1 MARLPRDG
9 RELDV
14 NVSLADSARQ
24 SVTDL
29 ENLVVAATQGQVVR
43 LKQVAVIEH
52 GVGPASINRRANQR
66 YISITGTIAGRD
78 LQSVSRD
85 LQVKLDALELPADY
99 RVEIAGDMMEMQE
112 AFSGLITALILAVVL
127 VYMVMAA
134 QFESLLYPLIVMFT
148 MPLAVIG
155 VLFALFFAGQN
166 FNVPSVMGIIVLAG
180 IVVNNAI
187 VLVDYIN
194 QLRTRGRDVHEAII
208 EAGGARLRP
217 ILMTTATTVLGLIP
231 MALLGGSGTEM
242 QRPLS
247 IAIIGGLTVSTL
259 LTLYVIPVAYDLA
272 TLRRREA

>member
-1 MARLPRDG
+1 M
-9 RELDV
+9 
-14 NVSLADSARQ
+14 SLADSARQ

-66 YISITGTIAGRD
+66 YISITGTVAGRD